1 MIFSSFFGVR
11 FVNHLS
17 SQDEPTEF
25 YLDIDL
31 DLNRSTD
38 KLFVIIHDE
47 KLFVSSGGLSFV
59 DIIYTGDFHAG
70 QGDQFYIEFDQ
81 DYIYP
86 TSVSKNYRYEVI
98 PFDTIPESLLT

>member
-1 MIFSSFFGVR
+1 M
-11 FVNHLS
+11 
-17 SQDEPTEF
+17 
-25 YLDIDL
+25 DIDL

-81 DYIYP
+81 NYIYP
-86 TSVSKNYRYEVI
+86 TTVSKNYRYEVI
-98 PFDTIPESLLT
+98 PFDTIPDSLLT